1 MDYTITNGNSTSCAN
16 INSTGC
22 ANINSQRDLM
32 YNNFTGNV
40 GLGTSPPSAKL
51 HINNPIISQSMN
63 NQNQIKVAIF
73 KIEKVENKVISSE
86 MIHEGWLDRTN
97 NEGCMSIDLQA
108 AKEFNISYDD
118 LDKIV
123 VKVILRV
130 EL

>member
-1 MDYTITNGNSTSCAN
+1 MDYTITNGNNT
-16 INSTGC
+16 IWPNSDSEL
-22 ANINSQRDLM
+22 NLM
-32 YNNFTGNV
+32 YNGTNGNV
-40 GLGTSPPSAKL
+40 GLGTSPPSEKL
-51 HINNPIISQSMN
+51 HINNTIISQPMN

-97 NEGCMSIDLQA
+97 KEGYMSIDLQA

-123 VKVILRV
+123 VKEILGV
-130 EL
+130 NF

>member
-1 MDYTITNGNSTSCAN
+1 MDYTIINGNITNCAN
-16 INSTGC
+16 SNSE
-22 ANINSQRDLM
+22 SDLM
-32 YNNFTGNV
+32 YNGTAGNV
-40 GLGTSPPSAKL
+40 GLGTSPPSEKL
-51 HINNPIISQSMN
+51 HINNPIISQPMN

-97 NEGCMSIDLQA
+97 KKDYMSIDLQA

-123 VKVILRV
+123 VKEILGV
-130 EL
+130 NF

>member
-1 MDYTITNGNSTSCAN
+1 MDYTITNGNTTTCTN
-16 INSTGC
+16 INSGSYLTYKGTPV
-22 ANINSQRDLM
+22 INPA
-32 YNNFTGNV
+32 GNV
-40 GLGTSPPSAKL
+40 GLGTSPPTEKL
-51 HINNPIISQSMN
+51 HINNTINLQPMN

-73 KIEKVENKVISSE
+73 KVEKVENKVISSE

-97 NEGCMSIDLQA
+97 KEGCMSIDLQA